1 VRREEA
7 YSYLGKADEFLEA
20 AHRALAD
27 GLWDAAGLGAV
38 HAAISAADAVM
49 VFRGGIR
56 SAEQDHRVA
65 RDLLEEIVGPEAK
78 PVLRHLSAVLA
89 KKNLVE
95 YEQRR
100 LKEKEAI
107 EMVAH
112 ARRFLSWAGDMMPR
126 RSE

>member
-7 YSYLGKADEFLEA
+7 YSYLGKADEFLESA
-20 AHRALAD
+20 NRALAA